1 MIRRIRLQSLAPRK
15 VGKLGGNGIM
25 NIKGVSRVDGF
36 DAESHLGWAEP
47 CQFAVN
53 QRCVSRCWCIG
64 STFITGGFNNCLSG
78 PRGASGT
85 IFVRTETVYRALYDA
100 A

>member
-47 CQFAVN
+47 C
-53 QRCVSRCWCIG
+53 
-64 STFITGGFNNCLSG
+64 
-78 PRGASGT
+78 
-85 IFVRTETVYRALYDA
+85 
-100 A
+100 